1 MVKIESLKNYIG
13 VLNEDEFIKL
23 SKQIYDITDF
33 ICEDYPKHKEWYFHK
48 QIPRIFTPSGEIL
61 FARSEEDE
69 NKIIAM
75 ACLKKDEEEQ
85 KICTLYVSDQ
95 CRGQHL
101 GTRMVEASME
111 FLGTTKPLITLAD
124 YKLPMFQPIIEKYD
138 WELTEV
144 VSGLYNDRAKELCF
158 NGKLTKDV
166 NLEQSGLTLTK
177 NRENKKQINSVFYFL
192 PQSQSREMLY
202 LLTISNANAVN
213 NVVLPLS

>member
-1 MVKIESLKNYIG
+1 MVKIESLKDYIG
-13 VLNEDEFIKL
+13 VLNEDDFIRL

-33 ICEDYPKHKEWYFHK
+33 ICKDYPKHKEWYFHK
-48 QIPRIFTPSGEIL
+48 QIPRIFTPNGEIL
-61 FARSEEDE
+61 FARSEEDY

-75 ACLKKDEEEQ
+75 ACLKKDDEEQ

-124 YKLPMFQPIIEKYD
+124 YKLPMFQPIIDKYD

-144 VSGLYNDRAKELCF
+144 VCGLYNDIAKELCF
-158 NGKLTKDV
+158 NGKLTKE
-166 NLEQSGLTLTK
+166 NINEQTK
-177 NRENKKQINSVFYFL
+177 KVLKK
-192 PQSQSREMLY
+192 
-202 LLTISNANAVN
+202 
-213 NVVLPLS
+213 

>member
-1 MVKIESLKNYIG
+1 MVKIESLKDYIG
-13 VLNEDEFIKL
+13 VLNEDDFIRL

-33 ICEDYPKHKEWYFHK
+33 ICKDYPKHKEWYFHK
-48 QIPRIFTPSGEIL
+48 QIPRIFTPNGEIL
-61 FARSEEDE
+61 FARSEEDY

-75 ACLKKDEEEQ
+75 ACLKKDDEEQ

-124 YKLPMFQPIIEKYD
+124 YKLPMFQPIIDKYD

-144 VSGLYNDRAKELCF
+144 VCGLYNGRAKELCF
-158 NGKLTKDV
+158 NGKLTKE
-166 NLEQSGLTLTK
+166 NINEQTK
-177 NRENKKQINSVFYFL
+177 KVLKK
-192 PQSQSREMLY
+192 
-202 LLTISNANAVN
+202 
-213 NVVLPLS
+213 

>member
-1 MVKIESLKNYIG
+1 MAKIESLKNYIG

-95 CRGQHL
+95 CRGQRL
-101 GTRMVEASME
+101 KE
-111 FLGTTKPLITLAD
+111 FRKSNEITQTELANILNTTQSTISA
-124 YKLPMFQPIIEKYD
+124 YE
-138 WELTEV
+138 
-144 VSGLYNDRAKELCF
+144 SGK
-158 NGKLTKDV
+158 T
-166 NLEQSGLTLTK
+166 T
-177 NRENKKQINSVFYFL
+177 
-192 PQSQSREMLY
+192 
-202 LLTISNANAVN
+202 LLTAFALEIVNKYNIS
-213 NVVLPLS
+213 LDWLCGRK

>member
-1 MVKIESLKNYIG
+1 MAKIESLKNYIG

-33 ICEDYPKHKEWYFHK
+33 ICEDYPKHKEWYFQK

-144 VSGLYNDRAKELCF
+144 VSSLYNDRAKELCF

-177 NRENKKQINSVFYFL
+177 KPRK
-192 PQSQSREMLY
+192 
-202 LLTISNANAVN
+202 
-213 NVVLPLS
+213 

>member
-1 MVKIESLKNYIG
+1 MAKIESLKNYIG

-177 NRENKKQINSVFYFL
+177 NQENKKQINSVFYFL

>member
-61 FARSEEDE
+61 FARS
-69 NKIIAM
+69 
-75 ACLKKDEEEQ
+75 EEEQ

-177 NRENKKQINSVFYFL
+177 KPRK
-192 PQSQSREMLY
+192 
-202 LLTISNANAVN
+202 
-213 NVVLPLS
+213 

>member
-1 MVKIESLKNYIG
+1 MSSIIIRKITKENESEMLVHMNIFFGGTFIKKENLEEAGIVNPIKLEYYKII
-13 VLNEDEFIKL
+13 NEDEFIKL

-177 NRENKKQINSVFYFL
+177 KPRK
-192 PQSQSREMLY
+192 
-202 LLTISNANAVN
+202 
-213 NVVLPLS
+213 

>member
-1 MVKIESLKNYIG
+1 MVKIESLKDYIG
-13 VLNEDEFIKL
+13 VLNEDDFIRL

-33 ICEDYPKHKEWYFHK
+33 ICKDYPKHKEWYFHK
-48 QIPRIFTPSGEIL
+48 QIPRIFTPNGEIL
-61 FARSEEDE
+61 FARSEEDY

-75 ACLKKDEEEQ
+75 ACLKKDDEEQ

-124 YKLPMFQPIIEKYD
+124 YKLPMFQPIIDKYD

-144 VSGLYNDRAKELCF
+144 VCGLYNDRAKELCF
-158 NGKLTKDV
+158 NGKLTKE
-166 NLEQSGLTLTK
+166 NINEQTK
-177 NRENKKQINSVFYFL
+177 KVLKK
-192 PQSQSREMLY
+192 
-202 LLTISNANAVN
+202 
-213 NVVLPLS
+213 

>member
-101 GTRMVEASME
+101 GTRMVEASMQCRGQHLGTRMVEASME

-177 NRENKKQINSVFYFL
+177 KPRK
-192 PQSQSREMLY
+192 
-202 LLTISNANAVN
+202 
-213 NVVLPLS
+213 

>member
-13 VLNEDEFIKL
+13 ILNEDEFTKI

-33 ICEDYPKHKEWYFHK
+33 ICEDYPKYKEWYFYK
-48 QIPRIFTPSGEIL
+48 QIPRIFTPNGEIL
-61 FARSEEDE
+61 FARSEEDK

-85 KICTLYVSDQ
+85 KICTLYVLEQ
-95 CRGQHL
+95 CKGQHL

-138 WELTEV
+138 WKLTEV
-144 VSGLYNDRAKELCF
+144 VSGLYNDKAKELCF
-158 NGKLTKDV
+158 NGKLTKET
-166 NLEQSGLTLTK
+166 NIEQPSLILIK
-177 NRENKKQINSVFYFL
+177 NPKK
-192 PQSQSREMLY
+192 
-202 LLTISNANAVN
+202 
-213 NVVLPLS
+213 

>member
-1 MVKIESLKNYIG
+1 MKKN
-13 VLNEDEFIKL
+13 K
-23 SKQIYDITDF
+23 
-33 ICEDYPKHKEWYFHK
+33 
-48 QIPRIFTPSGEIL
+48 
-61 FARSEEDE
+61 
-69 NKIIAM
+69 
-75 ACLKKDEEEQ
+75 

-177 NRENKKQINSVFYFL
+177 KPRK
-192 PQSQSREMLY
+192 
-202 LLTISNANAVN
+202 
-213 NVVLPLS
+213 

>member
-1 MVKIESLKNYIG
+1 MAKIESLKNYIG

-166 NLEQSGLTLTK
+166 NLEQLGLTLTK
-177 NRENKKQINSVFYFL
+177 KPRK
-192 PQSQSREMLY
+192 
-202 LLTISNANAVN
+202 
-213 NVVLPLS
+213 